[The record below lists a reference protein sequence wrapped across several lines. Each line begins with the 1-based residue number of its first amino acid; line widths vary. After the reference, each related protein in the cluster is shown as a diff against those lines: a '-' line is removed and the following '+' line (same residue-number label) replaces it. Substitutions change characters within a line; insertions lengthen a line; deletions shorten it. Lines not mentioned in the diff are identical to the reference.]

1 MWKNQN
7 KTSLTL
13 YRQSGN
19 KTKFNYIPQIR
30 KHYKFDY
37 IPPIRKQN
45 KFIRVKELS
54 GKLEPGCRESIIY
67 ASIEYVKDATKFI
80 FNPSQK
86 KGCKTKATQFS

>member
-1 MWKNQN
+1 MTESMGRRGEKGWG
-7 KTSLTL
+7 L
-13 YRQSGN
+13 GV
-19 KTKFNYIPQIR
+19 
-30 KHYKFDY
+30 
-37 IPPIRKQN
+37 
-45 KFIRVKELS
+45 IRVKELS